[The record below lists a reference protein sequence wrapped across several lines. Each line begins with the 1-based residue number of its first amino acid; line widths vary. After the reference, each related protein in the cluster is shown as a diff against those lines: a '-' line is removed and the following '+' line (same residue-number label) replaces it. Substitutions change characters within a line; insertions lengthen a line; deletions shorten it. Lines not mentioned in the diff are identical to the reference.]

1 MIVRLWR
8 GWTAP
13 EHTTAY
19 EQLLTG
25 QIAPAILRRGIPG
38 LRDLTV
44 LRRDPRELGP
54 AAAGG
59 ETLTVMTFDDLTA
72 VAAFTGGEPSASVV
86 PPEARRLLARFDEYS
101 QHYTRLA
108 TYPDHD

>member
-13 EHTTAY
+13 ENTAAY
-19 EQLLTG
+19 ERLLTE
-25 QIAPAILRRGIPG
+25 QIAPAILGRSVPG

-44 LRRDPRELGP
+44 LRRVPAELGP
-54 AAAGG
+54 TTGG
-59 ETLTVMTFDDLTA
+59 ETLTVMRFDDLAA
-72 VAAFTGGEPSASVV
+72 VTAFTGGEPSASVV
-86 PPEARRLLARFDEYS
+86 PPAARRLLARFEEHS

-108 TYPDHD
+108 AFPDEP